1 MRLRL
6 FNSRKYGVVT
16 KATPLLFFYL
26 YMEKQSLPENH
37 LVLPQADLDY
47 LKRYCGRLPVK
58 VITARLGIDVPKYCR
73 LKKRLGLSGRYKSE
87 QKRQIVREHYK
98 DMTFTEM
105 ARTFGGTN
113 SSYARYAKELGLK
126 QPQEI
131 IDKINRLRVESRGD
145 WKRKHLYGK
154 AK

>member
-73 LKKRLGLSGRYKSE
+73 LKKRLGFSGRYKSE

>member
-1 MRLRL
+1 MI
-6 FNSRKYGVVT
+6 T
-16 KATPLLFFYL
+16 
-26 YMEKQSLPENH
+26 PENH

-58 VITARLGIDVPKYCR
+58 VIAARLGIDIPKYCR

-98 DMTFTEM
+98 DMTFAEM

-113 SSYARYAKELGLK
+113 SSYARYAKEMGLK

-145 WKRKHLYGK
+145 WKRKHNK
-154 AK
+154 E

>member
-145 WKRKHLYGK
+145 WKRKHSYGK

>member
-126 QPQEI
+126 QPREI

-145 WKRKHLYGK
+145 WKRKHSYGK

>member
-131 IDKINRLRVESRGD
+131 IDKINRLRVEIRGD
-145 WKRKHLYGK
+145 WKRKHNK
-154 AK
+154 E

>member
-145 WKRKHLYGK
+145 WKRKHNK
-154 AK
+154 E

>member
-113 SSYARYAKELGLK
+113 SSYARYAKELGLV
-126 QPQEI
+126 QPDNVI
-131 IDKINRLRVESRGD
+131 LKGVRARVESRED
-145 WKRKHLYGK
+145 WKRKHSYGK

>member
-1 MRLRL
+1 M
-6 FNSRKYGVVT
+6 
-16 KATPLLFFYL
+16 
-26 YMEKQSLPENH
+26 
-37 LVLPQADLDY
+37 VLPQADLDY

-113 SSYARYAKELGLK
+113 SSYARYAKELGLV
-126 QPQEI
+126 QPDNVIQ
-131 IDKINRLRVESRGD
+131 KGVRARVESRED
-145 WKRKHLYGK
+145 WKRKHSYGK